1 MFIKIEFDG
10 LYALALPNTNS
21 NGKLELLPN
30 ISSYK
35 ILFSLETTTIES
47 IDRFM
52 KATYPI
58 VLERDKFFKLSL
70 KEYLALS
77 FKLIEKGII
86 FDKRKNCFRKC
97 SS

>member
-1 MFIKIEFDG
+1 MFIKIKCDH
-10 LYALALPNTNS
+10 LYALALPNMDS
-21 NGKLELLPN
+21 NGELELLPN

-35 ILFSLETTTIES
+35 ILFSLERTTIES
-47 IDRFM
+47 INRF
-52 KATYPI
+52 KEANYPT
-58 VLERDKFFKLSL
+58 VLYGDEFLKLSP

>member
-1 MFIKIEFDG
+1 MFIKIECDG
-10 LYALALPNTNS
+10 FYALALPNINS

-52 KATYPI
+52 KETYLI

>member
-1 MFIKIEFDG
+1 MFIKIECDG

-52 KATYPI
+52 EATYPI

-86 FDKRKNCFRKC
+86 FDKRKNCFRIC